1 MMSQREPDPPI
12 DEIHEIRKR
21 ISAQFNDD
29 PEALVAFY
37 MKYQEQFKERLLDT
51 SKDKSREP
59 HAA

>member
-1 MMSQREPDPPI
+1 MNQPEPDAPI

-29 PEALVAFY
+29 PDALVAFY
-37 MKYQEQFKERLLDT
+37 MKYQEQFKDRLLDT
-51 SKDKSREP
+51 SKETGHDQ

>member
-1 MMSQREPDPPI
+1 MNQPEPDPPI
-12 DEIHEIRKR
+12 DEIREIRKR

-37 MKYQEQFKERLLDT
+37 MKYQEQFKDRLLDT
-51 SKDKSREP
+51 LKDKDRDQ